1 MKRISKIE
9 EKYVREVLKS
19 EFRSSKATN
28 MVSRA
33 EAAFANAT
41 DSKFAIGFTN
51 GTATLHAALEAIGIE
66 PGDEVIVPPLT
77 MAATCMAV
85 LQANA
90 TPIFAD
96 VDLKTWQISAE
107 SIARNISD
115 RTKAIIT
122 VALYGGS
129 PDYYAIKSVSKGI
142 PIIEDNAEAIG
153 TKYDGKLIGNF
164 GDFSSYS
171 FQSSKH
177 LSSGEGGMLCLNSTE
192 IANKVRRIQSL
203 GYKGLSAEQGK
214 ILKSDIQNPEY
225 ERHESLGWNYRMSDI
240 TAAVVLGQTER
251 LDELIKV
258 RMKSAHILAEAVA
271 DYNWIK
277 PQGIYDNSTHSYWAF
292 PVTIE
297 RKDVSW
303 GDFSN
308 KFREFGGKGIYAA
321 WKLNYKE
328 PMFQNLNLLGREHF
342 ISAENCLKYLQDLCP
357 NAENLQPKILAF
369 RTNEWHD
376 KAARSQQKS
385 LIETL
390 RFFQNKRMET

>member
-9 EKYVREVLKS
+9 KKYVREVLNS

-28 MVSRA
+28 MVARA
-33 EAAFANAT
+33 EAAFAQAT
-41 DSKFAIGFTN
+41 ESKFAIGFTN
-51 GTATLHAALEAIGIE
+51 GTATLHTALEAIGIE

-90 TPIFAD
+90 TPVFAD
-96 VDLKTWQISAE
+96 VDLDTWQISAD
-107 SIARNISD
+107 SIAGNISNK
-115 RTKAIIT
+115 TKAIIT

-129 PDYYAIKSVSKGI
+129 PDYYSIKQVSKGI

-177 LSSGEGGMLCLNSTE
+177 LSSGEGGMLCLNSSQM
-192 IANKVRRIQSL
+192 ANKVRRIQSL
-203 GYKGLSAEQGK
+203 GYKGLSGEQGK
-214 ILKSDIQNPEY
+214 ILKADIQNPSY
-225 ERHESLGWNYRMSDI
+225 ERHESLGWNYRMSEI

-251 LDELIKV
+251 IDELTKV
-258 RMKSAHILAEAVA
+258 RMNSAHILSEAVA
-271 DYNWIK
+271 NCDWIK
-277 PQGIYDNSTHSYWAF
+277 PQAIYDNSTHSYWAF
-292 PVTIE
+292 PLTIE
-297 RKDVSW
+297 REDVSW
-303 GDFSN
+303 KDFSN

-328 PMFQNLNLLGREHF
+328 PMFQNLNLLGREQF
-342 ISAENCLKYLQDLCP
+342 ISADNRTKYLQDLCP
-357 NAENLQPKILAF
+357 NAENLQQRILAF

-376 KAARSQQKS
+376 KAARRQQKS

-390 RFFQNKRMET
+390 RFFDKKRTEK